1 MYFRNKVWWR
11 KCRWL
16 LLIYSMAFRKRHL
29 VRGHLLNYS
38 YARLQTCWIH
48 SEDLVAPVSITS
60 VGLYV
65 QCLDWQC
72 ISFVK
77 VKKYSGFI
85 PDKFGDRNSVFRYN
99 SLKKKMLQAHNDKV
113 QSHNWPPDA
122 VQGKSKQI
130 LSRTRTSNSWCV
142 RSGWHTVGL

>member
-1 MYFRNKVWWR
+1 M
-11 KCRWL
+11 
-16 LLIYSMAFRKRHL
+16 
-29 VRGHLLNYS
+29 LNYS

-99 SLKKKMLQAHNDKV
+99 SLKKKKCFKHTMIKFNHITGHQMLCKAKANKY
-113 QSHNWPPDA
+113 
-122 VQGKSKQI
+122 
-130 LSRTRTSNSWCV
+130 
-142 RSGWHTVGL
+142 